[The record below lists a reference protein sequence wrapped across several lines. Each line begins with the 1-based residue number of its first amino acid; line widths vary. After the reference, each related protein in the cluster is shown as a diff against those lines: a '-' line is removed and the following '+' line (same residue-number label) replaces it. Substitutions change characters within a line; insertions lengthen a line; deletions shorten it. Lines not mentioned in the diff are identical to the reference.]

1 MMNTYYTLL
10 EVDAQATPQE
20 IQAAYTRQC
29 ERYRSE
35 QLAGF
40 IDEDMLK
47 VATERMQELERAY
60 QVLSDAERRQQY
72 DMYIGVAD
80 PTRVPGRRGLS
91 QRDILYT
98 LGGLLIACALLV
110 VVWVM
115 TGRETGEALPGVGE
129 VKRPA
134 PDFTLPALGGGEVQF
149 SAYEGQIVLV
159 NFWATWCEPCRRE
172 LPALQTAYAELR
184 DQGFMIIGVNLTRDE
199 SKRGIT
205 EADILAF
212 VQQYGISYPIALDI
226 EGEVANAYRIFPL
239 PTSYFVD
246 AQGNIRYVRVG
257 EITAD
262 EITVLFTR
270 LQRKALALRQ

>member
-10 EVDAQATPQE
+10 EVDAQATPEE
-20 IQAAYTRQC
+20 IQAAYMRQY
-29 ERYRSE
+29 ERYRPE
-35 QLAGF
+35 RLAG

-47 VATERMQELERAY
+47 VATERVQEIERAY

-72 DMYIGVAD
+72 DMHIGLANLTGT
-80 PTRVPGRRGLS
+80 PARRGLS

-98 LGGLLIACALLV
+98 LGGILIACTLLV
-110 VVWVM
+110 LIWVM
-115 TGRETGEALPGVGE
+115 TGRETGESLPAVGE
-129 VKRPA
+129 VNRPA
-134 PDFTLPALGGGEVQF
+134 PDFTLPALGGGDIQF
-149 SAYEGQIVLV
+149 SDYEGQIVLV

-172 LPALQTAYAELR
+172 LPALQNAYTELR
-184 DQGFMIIGVNLTRDE
+184 DQGFMIVGVNLTRDE
-199 SKRGIT
+199 LKQGVT

-212 VQQYGISYPIALDI
+212 AQQYGITYPVALDI

-262 EITVLFTR
+262 EITVIFTR
-270 LQRKALALRQ
+270 LQQEALALRQ

>member
-10 EVDAQATPQE
+10 EVDAQATPEE
-20 IQAAYTRQC
+20 IQAAYTRQY
-29 ERYRSE
+29 ERYRPE
-35 QLAGF
+35 RLAG

-47 VATERMQELERAY
+47 VATERVQELEQAY

-72 DMYIGVAD
+72 DIDIGVANL
-80 PTRVPGRRGLS
+80 TRTPARRGLS

-98 LGGLLIACALLV
+98 LGGILIACTLLV
-110 VVWVM
+110 LIWVM
-115 TGRETGEALPGVGE
+115 TGRETGESLPAVGE
-129 VKRPA
+129 VNRPA
-134 PDFTLPALGGGEVQF
+134 PDFTLPALGGGNIQI

-172 LPALQTAYAELR
+172 LPALQTAYTELR
-184 DQGFMIIGVNLTRDE
+184 DQGFMIVGVNLTRDE
-199 SKRGIT
+199 SKQGVT

-212 VQQYGISYPIALDI
+212 AQQYGITYPVALDI

-262 EITVLFTR
+262 EITVIFTR
-270 LQRKALALRQ
+270 LQQEALALRQ